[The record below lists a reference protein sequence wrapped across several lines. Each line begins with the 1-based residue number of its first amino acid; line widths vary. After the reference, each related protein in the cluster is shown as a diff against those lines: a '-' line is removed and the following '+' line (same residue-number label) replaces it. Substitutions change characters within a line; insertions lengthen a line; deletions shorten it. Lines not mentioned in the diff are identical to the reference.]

1 VVKLEKF
8 AKIKEQKLNG
18 LKKSQASRNL
28 GLDYKT
34 ISKYWDMSNE
44 EYIKLNQKSKN
55 RAKKIDRYKN
65 KILEWIKENQDM
77 TTAQIQDWLLENN
90 YNLDFSERT
99 LRLFVKNLREEYDIP
114 KSEPARQYEA
124 VEELPMG
131 FQSQVDLGSIWLKK
145 MNGSKVK
152 IYCFAMVL
160 AHSRYKFLW
169 WSDKPFTTLSF
180 IDAHIKAFEYFG
192 GIPIEIVYD
201 QDRILAVSE
210 NSGDIIYTE
219 RFQNYLNSVRFKIR
233 LCRTYDPESKG
244 KIEAVVKYAKNN
256 FAKHRIFEDIKTFN
270 EKSLKWLERT
280 GNKKIH
286 ETTKKVPVEVFSLE
300 KEQLMPVPNL
310 FTNQIDTN
318 ILTYTLR
325 KDNTVSYKQNRYQV
339 PKGTYKPGK
348 EVNLKIIDNK
358 MDIID
363 KETGEIIISHT
374 VSYLKGK
381 LITLSHPE
389 RDKNIKNVKVKEIY
403 QKTLKELGQTKEAE
417 EFLNTVAKEK
427 SRYIKDQCTAV
438 LKAIKNYEPDIIE
451 KALKYC
457 IKRNLCSAG
466 NLKDVLIYL
475 SERNTKIASIT
486 KYKSFTIAIPSK
498 YKDIKPENRDI
509 SEYIN
514 SFEEDKDRWIN

>member
-1 VVKLEKF
+1 
-8 AKIKEQKLNG
+8 
-18 LKKSQASRNL
+18 
-28 GLDYKT
+28 
-34 ISKYWDMSNE
+34 
-44 EYIKLNQKSKN
+44 
-55 RAKKIDRYKN
+55 
-65 KILEWIKENQDM
+65 
-77 TTAQIQDWLLENN
+77 
-90 YNLDFSERT
+90 
-99 LRLFVKNLREEYDIP
+99 
-114 KSEPARQYEA
+114 
-124 VEELPMG
+124 
-131 FQSQVDLGSIWLKK
+131 
-145 MNGSKVK
+145 
-152 IYCFAMVL
+152 
-160 AHSRYKFLW
+160 
-169 WSDKPFTTLSF
+169 
-180 IDAHIKAFEYFG
+180 
-192 GIPIEIVYD
+192 
-201 QDRILAVSE
+201 
-210 NSGDIIYTE
+210 
-219 RFQNYLNSVRFKIR
+219 
-233 LCRTYDPESKG
+233 
-244 KIEAVVKYAKNN
+244 
-256 FAKHRIFEDIKTFN
+256 
-270 EKSLKWLERT
+270 
-280 GNKKIH
+280 
-286 ETTKKVPVEVFSLE
+286 
-300 KEQLMPVPNL
+300 MPVPNL

-325 KDNTVSYKQNRYQV
+325 KDNTLSYKQNRYQV

-348 EVNLKIIDNK
+348 EVNLKLIDNK

-381 LITLSHPE
+381 LITLSHSE

-451 KALKYC
+451 KALNYC

-486 KYKSFTIAIPSK
+486 KYKSFTLDIPSK